1 MQLPRLSAMSAY
13 SRRAYEGR
21 KLTDNLA
28 CVPQEFSIE
37 NPHQRFSLCSR
48 GRLSTFPSF
57 KTVCKTFKIYD
68 ILLQAENAQTKHN
81 FVSKE

>member
-28 CVPQEFSIE
+28 CFPREFSIE
-37 NPHQRFSLCSR
+37 KARQSFSLVQKEDCP
-48 GRLSTFPSF
+48 LSPSF
-57 KTVCKTFKIYD
+57 KTIRKPFRIYD
-68 ILLQAENAQTKHN
+68 ILLQAEGAQTKHN
-81 FVSKE
+81 FVS